1 MAKGRATRPGSRWQ
15 PAVGQGSAKRAAGR
29 SRRRWPRL
37 RVPHLSAR
45 WRRAGLAALV
55 LALVTVGGW
64 WVYQSPLL
72 SVREVTVEGSA
83 ALSPQLVRSTADLE
97 GRSILRPDFA
107 GARQRLLALPLVKEV
122 QIGRDWPTGVRIT
135 VVERAP
141 WGVWEAGGQRFVID
155 DEGVVLE
162 MPAPKD
168 APVIVQLDAKAPLAP
183 GDRVDPGAL
192 AVARELV
199 PTAERTLGRR
209 VIALEFSRASG
220 LTAVLAGGPD
230 RPELRATFGDGQG
243 YDFKVATLYALLRQ
257 ADEEGRTLRRV
268 DLRFGDRVAV
278 Q

>member
-1 MAKGRATRPGSRWQ
+1 MRPGTRWQ
-15 PAVGQGSAKRAAGR
+15 PGVGREPVRRVAGR
-29 SRRRWPRL
+29 SRIRWPRPRL
-37 RVPHLSAR
+37 PHGSAR

-55 LALVTVGGW
+55 VALMTLGGW

-72 SVREVTVEGSA
+72 SIREVTVEGSN
-83 ALSPQLVRSTADLE
+83 ALSPQVVRSVAGLE
-97 GRSILRPDFA
+97 GRSILRPDFS
-107 GARQRLLALPLVKEV
+107 GARQRLLALPMVKEA
-122 QIGRDWPTGVRIT
+122 QIGRDWPTGVWIT

-141 WGVWEAGGQRFVID
+141 WGVWQAGGQRFVVD
-155 DEGVVLE
+155 DEGVVLD
-162 MPAPKD
+162 MPAPEG
-168 APVIVQLDAKAPLAP
+168 APVIVQLDAPAPLTP

-220 LTAVLAGGPD
+220 LTVVLAGGPD

-243 YDFKVATLYALLRQ
+243 YEFKVATLYALLRR
-257 ADEEGRTLRRV
+257 ADEDGRTLRRV

>member
-1 MAKGRATRPGSRWQ
+1 
-15 PAVGQGSAKRAAGR
+15 VAGR

-37 RVPHLSAR
+37 RVPHWSAR
-45 WRRAGLAALV
+45 WRRVGLAALV
-55 LALVTVGGW
+55 LALVTLGGW

-72 SVREVTVEGSA
+72 SIREVTVEGSD
-83 ALSPQLVRSTADLE
+83 ALSPQVVRSTADLE
-97 GRSILRPDFA
+97 GRSILRPDFS
-107 GARQRLLALPLVKEV
+107 GARQRLLALPMVKEV

-155 DEGVVLE
+155 DEGVVLD
-162 MPAPKD
+162 MPAPEG
-168 APVIVQLDAKAPLAP
+168 APVIVQLDAPAPLAP

-230 RPELRATFGDGQG
+230 RPALRATFGDGQG
-243 YDFKVATLYALLRQ
+243 YEFKVATLYALLRR